1 MTPISRGIRN
11 AFRNATRSI
20 AIIFIVGI
28 AIGLSLTML
37 VARQAINTKINTI
50 NKSIGN
56 TITINPAGVRGFSGG
71 GNPLSQ
77 SQINSL
83 ISVKHVE
90 SITDYLSDR
99 LNSSNTDLTSSIS
112 LGSLGKRFAQN
123 SGSFGNFAG
132 GNFNFSPPVTVIAST
147 NPANLNGTIGGG
159 TFSLKSGTEFPYNTT
174 TDVALVGQDL
184 ASKNNLTVGSTFT
197 AYSTTFTVDG
207 IFSTGNTF
215 GNSEL
220 MIPLTT
226 LQNLSSQQNNLSSA
240 ILTID
245 NLSNVSSTTSK
256 ISSILGSSADVTN
269 SAQSAQNEIAPLN
282 NTKTIAL
289 YSLYGSIVAG
299 IIILFMTMLMIVR
312 ERKKEIGVVKAI
324 GQSNFK
330 VISQFAIEALTL
342 TLLGSVIG
350 LIIGFSASAPMTK
363 FLVNNNTST
372 TTSFGLPQQAGGGNI
387 RVRNS
392 ALKGFVGGVSNNLN
406 NIHAVVSYSVIFIGI
421 GTAII
426 IAIISS
432 TIAAIFITNISP
444 AEILRNE

>member
-1 MTPISRGIRN
+1 MSPFSRGIRN

-37 VARQAINTKINTI
+37 VARQAINTKINNI

-83 ISVKHVE
+83 ISVKHVK
-90 SITDYLSDR
+90 SITEYLSDR
-99 LNSSNTDLTSSIS
+99 LNSSKTNLVSSLS
-112 LGSLGKRFAQN
+112 LGSLGRRFAQN
-123 SGSFGNFAG
+123 RGGFGG
-132 GNFNFSPPVTVIAST
+132 GNINFSPPVTVIAST
-147 NPANLNGTIGGG
+147 NPSDLNGTIGGG
-159 TFSLKSGTEFPYNTT
+159 TFVLKSGTEFAYNSSAN
-174 TDVALVGQDL
+174 VALVGQDL
-184 ASKNNLTVGSTFT
+184 ATKNNLTIGSSFS
-197 AYSTTFTVDG
+197 AYSTTFKVDG

-220 MIPLTT
+220 MLPLTT
-226 LQNLSSQQNNLSSA
+226 LQNLSSQQNNLTSA

-245 NLSNVSSTTSK
+245 NLSNVSATTAK

-289 YSLYGSIVAG
+289 YSLYGSIIAG
-299 IIILFMTMLMIVR
+299 IIIVFMTMLMIVR

-330 VISQFAIEALTL
+330 VISQFAVESLTL
-342 TLLGSVIG
+342 TILGSIIG
-350 LIIGFSASAPMTK
+350 LLIGFSASAPMTK
-363 FLVNNNTST
+363 FLVNNNTSST
-372 TTSFGLPQQAGGGNI
+372 TTSFGQPQSGRGGN
-387 RVRNS
+387 RPARNP
-392 ALKGFVGGVSNNLN
+392 ALRGFFGGVSKNIS
-406 NIHAVVSYSVIFIGI
+406 NIHTVVSFNIVLIGI
-421 GTAII
+421 GAAVM

-432 TIAAIFITNISP
+432 TLAAVFITNISP